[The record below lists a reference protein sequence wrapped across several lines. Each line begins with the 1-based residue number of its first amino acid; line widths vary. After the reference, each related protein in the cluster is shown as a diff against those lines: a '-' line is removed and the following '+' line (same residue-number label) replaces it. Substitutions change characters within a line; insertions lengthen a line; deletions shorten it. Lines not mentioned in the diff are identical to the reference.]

1 MSHNETWPRTHLET
15 TPREILVCQDQ
26 SGSEPFTDWLNGL
39 DVQTR
44 ARVRVRIDRLEDGLF
59 GDVKPVGEGVSELR
73 LDFGPGYRVYF
84 GQIELQIHLLLG
96 GSKQGQ
102 DENIRN
108 AKKFWRTH
116 DTEN

>member
-1 MSHNETWPRTHLET
+1 MSHMGMAREHLEAI
-15 TPREILVCQDQ
+15 PREILVCQDEA
-26 SGSEPFTDWLNGL
+26 GRELFTEWLNGL

-59 GDVKPVGEGVSELR
+59 GDVEPVGEGVSELR

-84 GQIELQIHLLLG
+84 GQIGLQIHLLLG
-96 GSKQGQ
+96 GSKQSQ
-102 DENIRN
+102 SADIRF

-116 DTEN
+116 DN

>member
-1 MSHNETWPRTHLET
+1 MET
-15 TPREILVCQDQ
+15 TPREFLICQHEN
-26 SGSEPFTDWLNGL
+26 GREPFTEWLNGL

-59 GDVKPVGEGVSELR
+59 GDVEPVGEGVSELR

-84 GQIELQIHLLLG
+84 GHIGPQIHLLLG

-102 DENIRN
+102 SANIRQ
-108 AKKFWRTH
+108 AKKFWRAH
-116 DTEN
+116 DH

>member
-1 MSHNETWPRTHLET
+1 LEV
-15 TPREILVCQDQ
+15 TPREILVCQDAT
-26 SGSEPFTDWLNGL
+26 GRELFTEWLIAL

-44 ARVRVRIDRLEDGLF
+44 AKVRVRIDHLEDGLF

-84 GQIELQIHLLLG
+84 GQKGLQIHLLFG

-102 DENIRN
+102 SANIRL
-108 AKKFWRTH
+108 AKKFLRAH
-116 DTEN
+116 DNED

>member
-1 MSHNETWPRTHLET
+1 MEANS
-15 TPREILVCQDQ
+15 REILICHDDA
-26 SGSEPFTDWLNGL
+26 GGEPFTEWLNSL

-59 GDVKPVGEGVSELR
+59 GDVEPVGQGVSELR

-84 GQIELQIHLLLG
+84 GQKGNQVHLLLG

-102 DENIRN
+102 ESDIRR
-108 AKKFWRTH
+108 AKKLWRKH
-116 DTEN
+116 G

>member
-1 MSHNETWPRTHLET
+1 LEAT
-15 TPREILVCQDQ
+15 QREILICQDKA
-26 SGSEPFTDWLNGL
+26 GREPFADWLNGL

-59 GDVKPVGEGVSELR
+59 GDVEPVGEGVSELR

-84 GQIELQIHLLLG
+84 GQIGLQIHLLLG

-102 DENIRN
+102 DANIRQ

-116 DTEN
+116 DDQN

>member
-1 MSHNETWPRTHLET
+1 MESI
-15 TPREILVCQDQ
+15 PREILICQEE
-26 SGSEPFTDWLNGL
+26 SGREPFTEWLNSL

-44 ARVRVRIDRLEDGLF
+44 ARVRVRIDHLEDGLF

-84 GQIELQIHLLLG
+84 GQIGPQIHLLLG

-102 DENIRN
+102 STNIRR
-108 AKKFWRTH
+108 AKKFWSMH
-116 DTEN
+116 DDQD

>member
-1 MSHNETWPRTHLET
+1 LEA
-15 TPREILVCQDQ
+15 TPREILVCQDVT
-26 SGSEPFTDWLNGL
+26 GREPFTEWLNGL

-84 GQIELQIHLLLG
+84 GQVGDQIHLLLG
-96 GSKQGQ
+96 GSKQSQ
-102 DENIRN
+102 STNIHE
-108 AKKFWRTH
+108 AKKIWKAH
-116 DTEN
+116 DNEN

>member
-1 MSHNETWPRTHLET
+1 LEA
-15 TPREILVCQDQ
+15 TPRDILICQDE
-26 SGSEPFTDWLNGL
+26 SGREPFTEWLDSL

-59 GDVKPVGEGVSELR
+59 GDVKPIGEGISELR

-84 GQIELQIHLLLG
+84 GQVGDRIHLLLG

-102 DENIRN
+102 NANIRL
-108 AKKFWRTH
+108 AKKFWRAH
-116 DTEN
+116 HNED

>member
-1 MSHNETWPRTHLET
+1 MEA
-15 TPREILVCQDQ
+15 TPQEILVCQDAT
-26 SGSEPFTDWLNGL
+26 GREPFTEWLNGL

-59 GDVKPVGEGVSELR
+59 GDVEPVGEGVSELR

-84 GQIELQIHLLLG
+84 AQRGSQIHLLLG

-102 DENIRN
+102 SADIRQ
-108 AKKFWRTH
+108 AKKFWRAH
-116 DTEN
+116 DNEN

>member
-1 MSHNETWPRTHLET
+1 MET
-15 TPREILVCQDQ
+15 TPREVLVCQDND
-26 SGSEPFTDWLNGL
+26 GREPFTEWLRGL

-59 GDVKPVGEGVSELR
+59 GDVEPVGEGVSELR

-84 GQIELQIHLLLG
+84 GQQGLQVYLLLG

-102 DENIRN
+102 NNDIRR
-108 AKKFWRTH
+108 AKKMWREH
-116 DTEN
+116 D